1 MKITPNDEPLRFD
14 GDNSYPD
21 CTCCGQ
27 CCGLNVLAITPEELD
42 AMHECIERKRVRPI
56 DRKGERCPLQS
67 PEGGCM
73 IWEARPQVCRL
84 FNCHVPRI
92 EILKQNPSI
101 VVPEDIPLLDLT
113 EEFVRGR
120 SGYEAIARLMRA
132 AAN

>member
-27 CCGLNVLAITPEELD
+27 CCGL
-42 AMHECIERKRVRPI
+42 AMHEYIERKHVHPI

-132 AAN
+132 DAS

>member
-42 AMHECIERKRVRPI
+42 AMHECIERKHVHPI

-67 PEGGCM
+67 PEGGCRYVACSTAM
-73 IWEARPQVCRL
+73 FRALKSSSRTLRSS
-84 FNCHVPRI
+84 FPRTFPCLI
-92 EILKQNPSI
+92 
-101 VVPEDIPLLDLT
+101 
-113 EEFVRGR
+113 
-120 SGYEAIARLMRA
+120 
-132 AAN
+132 

>member
-42 AMHECIERKRVRPI
+42 AMHECIERKHVRPI
-56 DRKGERCPLQS
+56 DR
-67 PEGGCM
+67 M

-113 EEFVRGR
+113 EEFVHGR

-132 AAN
+132 AAS

>member
-1 MKITPNDEPLRFD
+1 MRITPDGEPLRFD

-21 CTCCGQ
+21 CACCGQ
-27 CCGLNVLAITPEELD
+27 CCHLNVLAITPDEPD
-42 AMHECIERKRVRPI
+42 AMHRCIDEKGVVAR
-56 DRKGERCPLQS
+56 DRKGEACPLQS

-92 EILKQNPSI
+92 EILRQNPDI
-101 VVPEDIPLLDLT
+101 VVPDDIPLLDLN

-120 SGYEAIARLMRA
+120 SGYEAIARLTRA
-132 AAN
+132 QAS

>member
-42 AMHECIERKRVRPI
+42 AMHECIERKHVRPI

-67 PEGGCM
+67 PEGG
-73 IWEARPQVCRL
+73 
-84 FNCHVPRI
+84 
-92 EILKQNPSI
+92 
-101 VVPEDIPLLDLT
+101 
-113 EEFVRGR
+113 
-120 SGYEAIARLMRA
+120 
-132 AAN
+132 

>member
-42 AMHECIERKRVRPI
+42 AMHECIERKHVHPI

-67 PEGGCM
+67 PEGGCINLGGAPAGM
-73 IWEARPQVCRL
+73 SPVQLPCSA
-84 FNCHVPRI
+84 H
-92 EILKQNPSI
+92 
-101 VVPEDIPLLDLT
+101 
-113 EEFVRGR
+113 
-120 SGYEAIARLMRA
+120 
-132 AAN
+132 

>member
-42 AMHECIERKRVRPI
+42 AMHECIERKHVHPI

-84 FNCHVPRI
+84 FNAMFRALKSSSRTLRSSFPRTFPCLI
-92 EILKQNPSI
+92 
-101 VVPEDIPLLDLT
+101 
-113 EEFVRGR
+113 
-120 SGYEAIARLMRA
+120 
-132 AAN
+132 

>member
-27 CCGLNVLAITPEELD
+27 CCGLNVLAITPEELN
-42 AMHECIERKRVRPI
+42 AMHECIERKHVHPI

-92 EILKQNPSI
+92 ESSSRTL
-101 VVPEDIPLLDLT
+101 
-113 EEFVRGR
+113 R
-120 SGYEAIARLMRA
+120 SSFPRTFPCLI
-132 AAN
+132 

>member
-42 AMHECIERKRVRPI
+42 AMHECIERKHVRPI

-73 IWEARPQVCRL
+73 IWEA
-84 FNCHVPRI
+84 
-92 EILKQNPSI
+92 LKFSFPSI
-101 VVPEDIPLLDLT
+101 FVGMGLSLVMMLVVSYAQKPPAQLPAWMD
-113 EEFVRGR
+113 
-120 SGYEAIARLMRA
+120 
-132 AAN
+132 

>member
-27 CCGLNVLAITPEELD
+27 CCGLNVLAIK
-42 AMHECIERKRVRPI
+42 HVRPI

-120 SGYEAIARLMRA
+120 SGYEAIARLMRVDA
-132 AAN
+132 S